1 MKISKNVI
9 IACASI
15 FLLSSCNEFLD
26 VQPEGNYTS
35 TSYFNNDQQSVD
47 AVNGLYH
54 IFQLSDPLFGRGLF
68 WEQGAACDIV
78 WGRTRSF
85 NTLATFKYSGD
96 EGPLRSAFE
105 ETYKN
110 LSYSNWVVSS
120 LLKKESKTALT
131 AIERR
136 SLGEAYFMRG
146 MLHFIVAYRYGTD
159 KQGVP
164 FVRYEDY
171 DGVYD
176 NSIPKQQ
183 PTVMDNFKF
192 IIEDMDNA
200 IKYLPDFSDYA
211 EADKGRAH
219 QAAAVAYKAKVY
231 AYWATW
237 DNTKWNDVISMV
249 NNLENTYGR
258 SLASSL
264 DIVFSSDF
272 KDFWNSEYIWSIP
285 TNGGASGAGT
295 QFPGVV
301 LENKAWGVYNGWGQ
315 IKPTNDIYQ
324 EMLKDGEGNSRLRRS
339 ILEYNQE
346 FLFWG
351 EKKKFSSSSD
361 LEAGFQINKYMD
373 AFKYYDAVKLGY
385 VNSNGDYPTARI
397 NFPLIRFAE
406 MLLFRAEAYIMTA
419 QPEKAKLDINAI
431 RKRSNLELLKKN
443 PTMADLYHERRCELA
458 FEFTDHL
465 YDLKRWYISSDAT
478 IKAIAAK
485 ELNSRPTVRKYV
497 DRSNPESTFI
507 IGEYEDYKDKASYDE
522 HLMVFPYPSDQITK
536 SNGLLKQNPGY

>member
-164 FVRYEDY
+164 FVR
-171 DGVYD
+171 
-176 NSIPKQQ
+176 
-183 PTVMDNFKF
+183 
-192 IIEDMDNA
+192 
-200 IKYLPDFSDYA
+200 
-211 EADKGRAH
+211 
-219 QAAAVAYKAKVY
+219 
-231 AYWATW
+231 
-237 DNTKWNDVISMV
+237 
-249 NNLENTYGR
+249 
-258 SLASSL
+258 
-264 DIVFSSDF
+264 
-272 KDFWNSEYIWSIP
+272 
-285 TNGGASGAGT
+285 
-295 QFPGVV
+295 
-301 LENKAWGVYNGWGQ
+301 
-315 IKPTNDIYQ
+315 
-324 EMLKDGEGNSRLRRS
+324 
-339 ILEYNQE
+339 
-346 FLFWG
+346 
-351 EKKKFSSSSD
+351 
-361 LEAGFQINKYMD
+361 
-373 AFKYYDAVKLGY
+373 
-385 VNSNGDYPTARI
+385 
-397 NFPLIRFAE
+397 
-406 MLLFRAEAYIMTA
+406 
-419 QPEKAKLDINAI
+419 
-431 RKRSNLELLKKN
+431 
-443 PTMADLYHERRCELA
+443 
-458 FEFTDHL
+458 
-465 YDLKRWYISSDAT
+465 
-478 IKAIAAK
+478 
-485 ELNSRPTVRKYV
+485 
-497 DRSNPESTFI
+497 
-507 IGEYEDYKDKASYDE
+507 
-522 HLMVFPYPSDQITK
+522 
-536 SNGLLKQNPGY
+536 